1 MQLTQAHEAGHEHG
15 LVYGFL
21 VDGEGAARRVRRNEL
36 DVLDLCPQD
45 SLWLHW
51 DRSVAEARSWLRER
65 SGLNEFACDLLLEE
79 ATRPRLVLLG
89 GGRLLL
95 FLRGVNLNPG
105 AAPEDMV
112 ALRIYADA
120 HRLISLR
127 LRPVKAAGALC
138 DALEGGDAPKSVAE
152 ILLFMGEAL
161 TGGVDTLVAELAQ
174 QLDDLEEALE
184 QDERRV
190 PDRHLLLALRRRA
203 AGLRRYLAP
212 QREIYAQLARSP
224 LPWFA
229 SGAGDYWGELYNRLT
244 RNLEELELAHER
256 VSLLQEAEHRRV
268 TERMNRTMYLLG
280 MVTGFFMPLSF
291 VTGLL
296 GINLGGIPGAGH
308 PHGFFIVCLLLA
320 GMAGFQWWLFR
331 RMRWL

>member
-1 MQLTQAHEAGHEHG
+1 MQSYEGGDELG
-15 LVYGFL
+15 LVYGFVL
-21 VDGEGAARRVRRNEL
+21 DGEGAVRRIQRNEL
-36 DVLDLCPQD
+36 EVLDLRPQE

-51 DRSVAEARSWLRER
+51 DRSVDQARHWLRES
-65 SGLNEFACDLLLEE
+65 SGLNEFACNLLLEE

-120 HRLISLR
+120 RQVISLR

-138 DALEGGDAPKSVAE
+138 DALECGSGPQTVSE
-152 ILLFMGEAL
+152 IMLFLAQAL
-161 TGGVDTLVAELAQ
+161 TEGVDSLVSALAQ
-174 QLDDLEEALE
+174 QLDDLEDELE
-184 QDERRV
+184 QNEHAV

-203 AGLRRYLAP
+203 ASLRRYLAP
-212 QREIYAQLARSP
+212 QRDIYAQLARSP
-224 LPWFA
+224 LPWFVGRA
-229 SGAGDYWGELYNRLT
+229 ADYWGELHNGLT
-244 RNLEELELAHER
+244 RNLEELELARER

-280 MVTGFFMPLSF
+280 IITGFFMPMSF

-308 PHGFFIVCLLLA
+308 PHGFFIACLLIA
-320 GMAGFQWWLFR
+320 GMAVFQWWLFR

>member
-1 MQLTQAHEAGHEHG
+1 MQAHEGGHEHG
-15 LVYGFL
+15 LVYGFV
-21 VDGEGAARRVRRNEL
+21 VDGDGAARRIHRPEL
-36 DVLDLCPQD
+36 ELLDLYPQD
-45 SLWLHW
+45 ALWLHW
-51 DRSVAEARSWLRER
+51 DRSVAEARGWLRES
-65 SGLNEFACDLLLEE
+65 SGLNEFACNLLLEE
-79 ATRPRLVLLG
+79 ATRPRLVPLG
-89 GGRLLL
+89 SGRLLL

-112 ALRIYADA
+112 ALRIYVDA
-120 HRLISLR
+120 QRVISLR

-138 DALEGGDAPKSVAE
+138 DAFEGGDGPRSVSD
-152 ILLFMGEAL
+152 IMLFLAEAL

-174 QLDDLEEALE
+174 QLDDLEEELE
-184 QDERRV
+184 QNERQV

-203 AGLRRYLAP
+203 ASLRRYLAP

-229 SGAGDYWGELYNRLT
+229 SGAADYWGELHNRLT

-280 MVTGFFMPLSF
+280 IVTGFFMPMSF

-296 GINLGGIPGAGH
+296 GINLGGIPGANH
-308 PHGFFIVCLLLA
+308 PHGFAIACVLIA
-320 GMAGFQWWLFR
+320 GMAVFQWWLFR

>member
-1 MQLTQAHEAGHEHG
+1 MHSCEGNDERG
-15 LVYGFL
+15 LVYGFVL
-21 VDGEGAARRVRRNEL
+21 NGEGGARRIQRNEL
-36 DVLDLCPQD
+36 EVLDLRPQE

-51 DRSVAEARSWLRER
+51 DRSVAPARQWLREA

-79 ATRPRLVLLG
+79 ATRPRLVPLG
-89 GGRLLL
+89 RERLLL

-112 ALRIYADA
+112 SLRIYADA
-120 HRLISLR
+120 RQVISLR
-127 LRPVKAAGALC
+127 MRPVRAAGALC
-138 DALEGGDAPKSVAE
+138 EAFERSDGPQTASQVM
-152 ILLFMGEAL
+152 LFLAHAL
-161 TGGVDTLVAELAQ
+161 TDGVDTLVSAIAE
-174 QLDDLEEALE
+174 QLDELEEALE
-184 QDERRV
+184 QNERKT

-212 QREIYAQLARSP
+212 QRDIYAQLVRSP
-224 LPWFA
+224 LPWFVA
-229 SGAGDYWGELYNRLT
+229 DDTAYWNELHNRLT
-244 RNLEELELAHER
+244 RNLEELELARER

-280 MVTGFFMPLSF
+280 IVTGFFMPITF

-296 GINLGGIPGAGH
+296 GINVGGIPGSSH
-308 PHGFFIVCLLLA
+308 PYGFVAVCA
-320 GMAGFQWWLFR
+320 AIGGIAVFQWWLYR

>member
-1 MQLTQAHEAGHEHG
+1 MQSFEGDDERG
-15 LVYGFL
+15 LVYGFVL
-21 VDGEGAARRVRRNEL
+21 DGEGGAQRIRRNEL
-36 DVLDLCPQD
+36 AVLDLRAGE

-51 DRSVAEARSWLRER
+51 DRSVPAAQRWLRE
-65 SGLNEFACDLLLEE
+65 SGGLGEFACDLLLEE

-89 GGRLLL
+89 GERLLL

-120 HRLISLR
+120 RQVISLR
-127 LRPVKAAGALC
+127 MRPVKAAGALC
-138 DALEGGDAPKSVAE
+138 DAFERSDGPKTAPEAM
-152 ILLFMGEAL
+152 LFLAHAL
-161 TGGVDTLVAELAQ
+161 TDGVDVLVTGIAE
-174 QLDDLEEALE
+174 QLDELEETLE
-184 QDERRV
+184 QNEKGV

-203 AGLRRYLAP
+203 ASLRRYLAP
-212 QREIYAQLARSP
+212 QREIYAQLARNP

-229 SGAGDYWGELYNRLT
+229 DSDTAYWNELHNRLT
-244 RNLEELELAHER
+244 RHLEELELVRER

-280 MVTGFFMPLSF
+280 IITGFFMPMTF

-296 GINLGGIPGAGH
+296 GINVGGVPGAEH
-308 PHGFFIVCLLLA
+308 PYGFLLVCML
-320 GMAGFQWWLFR
+320 MAGIALFQGWLFR